1 MWCSLFH
8 RPMIRRG
15 ARQALDVYRYD
26 IWHRA
31 GNIALAAWVST
42 PPSLHLLLHGNG
54 KQWGS
59 KGFPKHGA
67 YIWASLCQHYLH
79 VTLSNFKKK
88 KDKQCRQI
96 RHADVNL
103 QLLKYELCKT
113 KCRVMKSFFS
123 HKHKL
128 KISALIE
135 MLASFSFVQIEHGKY
150 KYRTAVIS
158 GGCSP
163 WL

>member
-1 MWCSLFH
+1 MCTVMTFGTGPGISHSRLESAH
-8 RPMIRRG
+8 RPVYTSCCMATVNNG
-15 ARQALDVYRYD
+15 ARKDFRNMEHIFELLFA
-26 IWHRA
+26 
-31 GNIALAAWVST
+31 NIIYML
-42 PPSLHLLLHGNG
+42 
-54 KQWGS
+54 
-59 KGFPKHGA
+59 
-67 YIWASLCQHYLH
+67 HYL
-79 VTLSNFKKK
+79 TLKK

-158 GGCSP
+158 GGCSL